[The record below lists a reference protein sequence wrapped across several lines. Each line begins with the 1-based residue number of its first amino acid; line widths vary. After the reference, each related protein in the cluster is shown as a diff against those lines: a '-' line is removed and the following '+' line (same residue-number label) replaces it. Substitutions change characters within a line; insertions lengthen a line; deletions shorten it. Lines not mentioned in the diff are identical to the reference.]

1 MLMWAWSKRP
11 LMMTTAWWTVT
22 PGRLLPW
29 PLQVQVSGCCG
40 GDGGLVGLHSLTAS
54 TPAPSPQ
61 GPSTGLA
68 ARHRPLPR
76 KRRKRKA
83 ATGEAEPDSLTGPM
97 CYQHLLLRKETTT
110 TPAALLPL
118 PCLVHKTGVKGMK
131 QKKKRRLESDGRSD
145 SGSWRKRQHRVE
157 STIEVHESVWS
168 PHFLLG
174 LMAAIAVAVV
184 TVAGAPGWT
193 IGLWGQALRRMLD
206 HSQNAQWFSFL
217 TIAGPGPSCFNR

>member
-1 MLMWAWSKRP
+1 MSVGGRDPPEATGLDPQGLHLDTAKRSLCTRDLGLHGLEFPFQLQCPKHPGLSSHFQPATPYPISLESTSLCPQLWELLSP
-11 LMMTTAWWTVT
+11 LQEECEEASLRQVPLLSPPWD
-22 PGRLLPW
+22 LIFLPW
-29 PLQVQVSGCCG
+29 GPGSGLWPSIGLPWATPDKLKRTPLS
-40 GDGGLVGLHSLTAS
+40 
-54 TPAPSPQ
+54 
-61 GPSTGLA
+61 
-68 ARHRPLPR
+68 R
-76 KRRKRKA
+76 
-83 ATGEAEPDSLTGPM
+83 
-97 CYQHLLLRKETTT
+97 Y
-110 TPAALLPL
+110 
-118 PCLVHKTGVKGMK
+118 
-131 QKKKRRLESDGRSD
+131 RSD